1 MLSDIIIYPAYYIGI
16 FVGLFYLFMIIKNR
30 KKLRSRPIKE
40 FPFVSVVI
48 PVYNKE
54 SVIKHTVNSVLNLD
68 YPKDKIEIICI
79 NDGSTDESLRI
90 LKEYKN
96 IRIIDKKN
104 EGKSIALNQGIKFAK
119 GKFIMCLDADTIV
132 QRDLLKKCLSYFND
146 KEVNIVIPTLKPY
159 KPKNLLEKI
168 QLVEYSI
175 ASFTRKI
182 TSFNSG
188 LTAAPGCS
196 IFRAEFLKKSK
207 GFEQNNITEDFEM
220 ALRAQSKNVKISM
233 ALDTV
238 AYTNVPKKFKD
249 LYRQRIRWCYGNLYN
264 LKKYKRLFNKKYGD
278 LGVFFLPLIL
288 ISISLGIL
296 GITLAIIDIS
306 TTLIQKIHFLSLIN
320 FDYKINL
327 TSLSII
333 NFIIDL
339 RIILGLVAFSIAIT
353 IFNIAKKYTNI
364 KEVSLFTYLSYV
376 FIYSMLL
383 IGFWIISAFYFIAG
397 KQPKW

>member
-1 MLSDIIIYPAYYIGI
+1 
-16 FVGLFYLFMIIKNR
+16 
-30 KKLRSRPIKE
+30 
-40 FPFVSVVI
+40 
-48 PVYNKE
+48 
-54 SVIKHTVNSVLNLD
+54 
-68 YPKDKIEIICI
+68 
-79 NDGSTDESLRI
+79 
-90 LKEYKN
+90 
-96 IRIIDKKN
+96 
-104 EGKSIALNQGIKFAK
+104 
-119 GKFIMCLDADTIV
+119 
-132 QRDLLKKCLSYFND
+132 
-146 KEVNIVIPTLKPY
+146 
-159 KPKNLLEKI
+159 
-168 QLVEYSI
+168 
-175 ASFTRKI
+175 
-182 TSFNSG
+182 
-188 LTAAPGCS
+188 
-196 IFRAEFLKKSK
+196 
-207 GFEQNNITEDFEM
+207 M